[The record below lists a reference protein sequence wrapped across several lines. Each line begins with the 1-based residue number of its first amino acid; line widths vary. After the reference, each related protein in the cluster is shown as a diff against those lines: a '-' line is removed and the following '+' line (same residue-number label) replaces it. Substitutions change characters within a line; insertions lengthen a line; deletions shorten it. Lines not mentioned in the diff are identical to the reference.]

1 MKWIKK
7 FFISL
12 QLKKNKGNTVENW
25 LKSMDDIKS
34 IHILADSYEEIAIAE
49 KTIQNEWPAKL
60 EIQTVYY
67 TDKGSVEGSFS
78 SKGFS
83 LFGKAQNHLQDFLDS
98 PADLFLSTVTDFND
112 FQKLVVNQKNARCK
126 IGFYDQSAS
135 NGFDLMLAKENTD
148 LDHNIKNLLKY
159 LKKII

>member
-7 FFISL
+7 FFVSL
-12 QLKKNKGNTVENW
+12 QLKKNKGITEENW

-34 IHILADSYEEIAIAE
+34 IHILADSYEELEIAE

-60 EIQTVYY
+60 EIQTVFY
-67 TDKGSVEGSFS
+67 TDKSSEEKGFS

-83 LFGKAQNHLQDFLDS
+83 LFGKPKDHLQDFLKS
-98 PADLFLSTVTDFND
+98 PADLFISTLTDFND
-112 FQKLVVNQKNARCK
+112 FQKLVVNQKVARCK

-135 NGFDLMLAKENTD
+135 NQFDLMLAKENTD
-148 LDHNIKNLLKY
+148 LDLNIKNLLKY